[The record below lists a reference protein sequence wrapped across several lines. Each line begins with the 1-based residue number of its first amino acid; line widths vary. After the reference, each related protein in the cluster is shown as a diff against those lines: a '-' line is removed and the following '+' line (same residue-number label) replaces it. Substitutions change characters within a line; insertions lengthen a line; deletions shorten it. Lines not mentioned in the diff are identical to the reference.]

1 MSLILEALKKIDKDK
16 SRTLQ
21 KKNIAA
27 AVLHSGSGTKRGKV
41 LLISCIL
48 FSAAALLAAGA
59 GMNYLFSEKG
69 QPAAPAP
76 AAVPDAP
83 AKAAEPAPVKP
94 AQSES
99 APPVPVMAK
108 PLAAGKPPASQAAR
122 RKAEKKQEAGSAPV
136 TASGKVPGKTSNKA
150 SGETSAGK
158 FARGDIPPI
167 SIGGI
172 IWAEEIERRRALV
185 NGSTVREGDTVDGVR
200 VERIESSRI
209 RFSKNGKSF
218 EVPVGSGL

>member
-83 AKAAEPAPVKP
+83 APVKP
-94 AQSES
+94 AQSEP

-185 NGSTVREGDTVDGVR
+185 NGSTVREGDTVDGVL